1 MVKRGVHANYMK
13 TSNLTCKTL
22 GMFRDQA
29 GIKSLFRSVR
39 VIARI
44 TDLALSMSLTITG
57 AKVELEL
64 IICHVIKNFC
74 LDEVSHKAKNVL
86 VFVFF
91 CCVV

>member
-1 MVKRGVHANYMK
+1 M
-13 TSNLTCKTL
+13 
-22 GMFRDQA
+22 
-29 GIKSLFRSVR
+29 
-39 VIARI
+39 IARI

-64 IICHVIKNFC
+64 IICHVVKNFC